1 MRSDR
6 KGLQKYHVIWLWL
19 FTAWM
24 FCYIDRAIT
33 GPTVSWMI
41 ENKVA
46 FLADAPMPY
55 ALAGIIGSMFF
66 AGYMLTQYPAGRLGD
81 RYGHKAMLVI
91 SMLWASVTTM
101 ASGLARSLESFVGLR
116 VLTGLGEGAYYSNDR
131 ALVAMTTPKE
141 RRGMGMGVVFVG
153 LAAGLTIAT
162 VATPPLLSWAAENWG
177 KEAAWSVPFLLFA
190 PPTLLVGLGLHRFV
204 RVKEDASYRRGA
216 WGLLLY
222 SLPLFAVIMTTYL
235 ITLEFRLSSLVQA
248 AAVTI
253 VALGLTALIFRV
265 RGASSPALRSRDLL
279 LMYISAVPILYTLW
293 FFGFWAI
300 MVVAESSRLGISGA
314 AIYAGLFGVANAVG
328 YPLGGWLC
336 DRGVVQGRGRK
347 GTYIV
352 LASTLALAIGVLAL
366 AMSAGTDLLM
376 VGLLLFLIGVLFSAM
391 QTTHMTLTSD
401 LAPPENLG
409 EAFGMWNLVAEIGA
423 VISPVLS
430 GTLRDLTGSWTTAI
444 LLDAALVFASVMLVM
459 MVREPRQD
467 RNPGSS

>member
-1 MRSDR
+1 MASD
-6 KGLQKYHVIWLWL
+6 V
-19 FTAWM
+19 
-24 FCYIDRAIT
+24 T

-81 RYGHKAMLVI
+81 RHGRKTMLVI
-91 SMLWASVTTM
+91 SMLWASVTTL
-101 ASGLARSLESFVGLR
+101 ASGFARSLESFVGLR

-131 ALVAMTTPKE
+131 AMVAMTTPREK
-141 RRGMGMGVVFVG
+141 RGMGMGVVFVG

-177 KEAAWSVPFLLFA
+177 KEVAWSVPFLLFA
-190 PPTLLVGLGLHRFV
+190 PPTLLVGLGLHRYIRV
-204 RVKEDASYRRGA
+204 REEGSSYRRGA
-216 WGLLLY
+216 GGLLLY
-222 SLPLFAVIMTTYL
+222 SLPLFAVIMATYL
-235 ITLEFRLSSLVQA
+235 ITLEFRLSSLLQA

-253 VALGLTALIFRV
+253 VALGLVALIFRV
-265 RGASSPALRSRDLL
+265 RGTSSPALRSRNLL

-293 FFGFWAI
+293 FFGFWAL
-300 MVVAESSRLGISGA
+300 MVVAESSNLGISGA
-314 AIYAGLFGVANAVG
+314 AVYAGLFGVANAIG

-336 DRGVVQGRGRK
+336 DRSSAQGRGRK
-347 GTYIV
+347 GMYIM
-352 LASTLALAIGVLAL
+352 LASGLAAAIGMLALSMA
-366 AMSAGTDLLM
+366 AG
-376 VGLLLFLIGVLFSAM
+376 VGLLWTGSLLFLIGVLFSAM

-430 GTLRDLTGSWTTAI
+430 GTLRDLTGSWTAAI
-444 LLDAALVFASVMLVM
+444 LLDAGLVFASVLLVLL
-459 MVREPRQD
+459 VREPRQG
-467 RNPGSS
+467 RNPGIS